1 MHRYYLSLTDYDF
14 KQRYVT
20 VKNKNKLNLK
30 KILYLL
36 TRKAKL
42 KMYESKLPDMTE
54 ETMQRFD
61 LDVNKNLKPH

>member
-30 KILYLL
+30 KILYL
-36 TRKAKL
+36 TKKAKL
-42 KMYESKLPDMTE
+42 KMYESKLPDNTE